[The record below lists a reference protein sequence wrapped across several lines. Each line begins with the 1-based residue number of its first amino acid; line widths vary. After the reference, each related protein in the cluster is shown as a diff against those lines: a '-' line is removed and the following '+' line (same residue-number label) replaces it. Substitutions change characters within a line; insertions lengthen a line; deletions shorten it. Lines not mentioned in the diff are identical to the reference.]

1 MPSPFPGMDP
11 YLEEPSGWPS
21 VHHRLIAVISDMLA
35 DQLAPHFYVSIEER
49 VYILDVDDPESRQ
62 QIAPDIYLVER
73 PSSGMSEGSISGVI
87 TPPTMI
93 EPLAALEVRDRY
105 LEIHDRRSREVLTTI
120 EILSPRN
127 KAVKSKGR
135 EQFINKRNAI
145 FSTQTHWIEIDLLRA
160 GERPQEVEA
169 AGKSDYYTL
178 LRRADAGGRLAVWYT
193 DIRDR
198 LPTIAIPLRVPHVDA
213 TLDLQAALNSIYDR
227 AHYADEIDYAQP
239 VPGPPLRPADA
250 TWSAERV
257 REWLA
262 ARETQAAM

>member
-1 MPSPFPGMDP
+1 MLSPFPGMDP

-49 VYILDVDDPESRQ
+49 VYISDIDDPESRQ

-73 PSSGMSEGSISGVI
+73 PSSGMSEGSIAGVI

-93 EPLAALEVRDRY
+93 EPLPALEVRDRY

-127 KAVKSKGR
+127 KAVRSKGR

-160 GERPQEVEA
+160 GERPQEVGV
-169 AGKSDYYTL
+169 AGKSDCY
-178 LRRADAGGRLAVWYT
+178 
-193 DIRDR
+193 
-198 LPTIAIPLRVPHVDA
+198 LRVISVVVHSRGRDA
-213 TLDLQAALNSIYDR
+213 HNY
-227 AHYADEIDYAQP
+227 
-239 VPGPPLRPADA
+239 
-250 TWSAERV
+250 
-257 REWLA
+257 
-262 ARETQAAM
+262 